1 MKTVMVSTIIK
12 QLDIPK
18 DSKSGMKQAF
28 NAGKT
33 QTVHDF
39 TMAIRRIAARIED
52 MDARRSLLEVFCSL
66 AIVDHSLTQDERI
79 LLTIVESELNLP
91 GFLQHFF
98 AGSSSE
104 FSGNAEDAS
113 SSGRDSDNAGGRS
126 RFADDVMADAMTLDQ
141 CYATLG
147 CTKDASNEELKR
159 CWRAKAKEFHP
170 DKVIGKGLSASFIE
184 QAKMQMQKI
193 MEGTQIFQRGPYS

>member
-1 MKTVMVSTIIK
+1 MDNLI
-12 QLDIPK
+12 
-18 DSKSGMKQAF
+18 A
-28 NAGKT
+28 AGKA
-33 QTVHDF
+33 VP
-39 TMAIRRIAARIED
+39 MIIV
-52 MDARRSLLEVFCSL
+52 MDCGDLKTNSYFKKPGQGNRGGNINDIF
-66 AIVDHSLTQDERI
+66 TQDERT
-79 LLTIVESELNLP
+79 LLTIAESELNLP

-104 FSGNAEDAS
+104 FSGNAEYTS
-113 SSGRDSDNAGGRS
+113 SSGRDSENAGGRS
-126 RFADDVMADAMTLDQ
+126 RFADDVIADGMTLDQ

-184 QAKMQMQKI
+184 QAKMRC
-193 MEGTQIFQRGPYS
+193 IFGKMSLLASSRQASRPWLKLVQS